1 METGKQPL
9 RDVKVIRSLAD
20 ALGVAPQVL
29 GLADTP
35 QRNVD
40 TPDCGT
46 IVWQTRMPAEETDP
60 MRRRTLLAGLAGVAG
75 TTVFDPVPTSAVAAE
90 SSLAP
95 ALNGLLNP
103 PPFTGRPEPLA
114 RLHGQA
120 VAARTTFGY
129 GRYRELVARLP
140 GLVSTALATRAEQ
153 TTGDEIAAVNRHL
166 SVLYTLASEL
176 MIKLGHDRL
185 AWTSADRAVQ
195 AAQLGGDVLTEAEA
209 RRAWAIVLRRAGD
222 VDTAQRLVADTAA
235 GLQPELNRSPAHRSV
250 YASLLATAAYT
261 AAGNG
266 DRGTASTLIA
276 EATDAA
282 GRVGADGGNRRTSF
296 GPTAVGLYQIS
307 IARVLGDAGI
317 AVETARR
324 LDRTAIPTA
333 EQRARHWADVAR
345 AYHQWGK
352 PEPCYRAL
360 LAAERA
366 APDEVRYRKP
376 IQRITASLVR
386 NPGANTLPGLRAFAT
401 RTGVSL

>member
-20 ALGVAPQVL
+20 ALGVAPQVF

-35 QRNVD
+35 QRYVD
-40 TPDCGT
+40 APEGGT

-75 TTVFDPVPTSAVAAE
+75 TTAFNPVPSSAVAAG

-103 PPFTGRPEPLA
+103 LPFAGRPEPLV
-114 RLHGQA
+114 RLHGHA
-120 VAARTTFGY
+120 AAARTTFGL
-129 GRYRELVARLP
+129 GRYGELAARLP
-140 GLVSTALATRAEQ
+140 GLVSTALAARADQ
-153 TTGDEIAAVNRHL
+153 DTGDEIAAANRHL
-166 SVLYTLASEL
+166 SGLYTLASEL

-185 AWTSADRAVQ
+185 AWTCADRAVQ
-195 AAQLGGDVLTEAEA
+195 AAQLGDDILTEAEA
-209 RRAWAIVLRRAGD
+209 RRAWAIVLRRAGN
-222 VDTAQRLVADTAA
+222 VDTAKRLVVDTAA

-261 AAGNG
+261 AAGDG
-266 DRGTASTLIA
+266 DRGTARTLIA

-282 GRVGADGGNRRTSF
+282 SRVGVDGGNRRTSF

-307 IARVLGDAGI
+307 IARVLGDAGVAI
-317 AVETARR
+317 ETARR
-324 LDRTAIPTA
+324 VDRTAIPTA
-333 EQRARHWADVAR
+333 EQLARHWADIAR
-345 AYHQWGK
+345 AFHQWGK
-352 PEPCYRAL
+352 LEPCYRAL

-376 IQRITASLVR
+376 IQHLTASLIR
-386 NPGANTLPGLRAFAT
+386 DPRANTLPGLRAFAA
-401 RTGVSL
+401 RTGASL